1 MKLKKKKQIR
11 ELTVPTIAIN
21 NDNRTVEVAFC
32 SETPVERFIDG
43 VTYNEILLCGTEN
56 VDLRRL
62 NNNGAVLFNHNRD
75 ALIGAVEAAHIDSD
89 RVGRATLRIS
99 NTANDEWEMIQ
110 EGILTHISIGY
121 NIKDYRVDGNNI
133 YVTSFEVY
141 EISLVTVP
149 ADIACGVGRSM
160 EEQNNMDEE
169 NINDSEIIEEET
181 TNEDEQLSD
190 EVEEVEQSSNDE
202 RTETEDDEESLNNNT
217 VSEEETL
224 NTEDVATRELHNTK
238 PIDPRIRELEAIGS
252 VLNIDVSDAIEKG
265 ISVSDFKRQLNEN
278 KNNPN
283 VKENNKM
290 DKSVIQGLIRAAA
303 EGKAFEGAPIEVP
316 ASQLVRATGVA
327 TGTGVTAGGASLVKD
342 QLQDSY
348 IDVLRA
354 NSVLGQLPIQTYTGL
369 EGDGTLSIPK
379 LSSDFTNMF
388 AIIAEGANSPSVDAA
403 FTKITLAPQTFSGSV
418 PLTRTLIKS
427 AATAEKFVQDAMV
440 KGAALKLEKL
450 IMDSVVAAAAS
461 TPVDTSTAALSADD
475 IKTVLGSLAAANVA
489 MENVVA
495 IVHPS
500 TAAVLRSTLDG
511 SNTAAKYLL
520 EGYMGDQ
527 ILVGSVRVIESTQVD
542 ADQIVFGDFSN
553 VVLASWGGL
562 TVDRDDTTLRASQGV
577 VLRTFAYIDWEV
589 AHAEAFNK
597 IVLN

>member
-1 MKLKKKKQIR
+1 MEVKLKKKQQKR

-62 NNNGAVLFNHNRD
+62 NNNGAVLFNHDRD

-160 EEQNNMDEE
+160 DEQNNMDDE

-181 TNEDEQLSD
+181 TNESEQSSD
-190 EVEEVEQSSNDE
+190 EVEESSNDE
-202 RTETEDDEESLNNNT
+202 STDVTETEDDEESLNNNT
-217 VSEEETL
+217 VSEDETL

-238 PIDPRIRELEAIGS
+238 SIDPRIRELEAIGS

-327 TGTGVTAGGASLVKD
+327 VGTGVTAGGASLVKD

-388 AIIAEGANSPSVDAA
+388 DIIAEGANSPSVDAA

-461 TPVDTSTAALSADD
+461 TPVDAITADD
-475 IKTVLGSLAAANVA
+475 VKAALGSLAAANVA

-527 ILVGSVRVIESTQVD
+527 TLVGSVRVIESTQVD

-553 VVLASWGGL
+553 VVIASWGGL

-589 AHAEAFNK
+589 AHAEAFHK

>member
-1 MKLKKKKQIR
+1 MKLKKKQQKR

-62 NNNGAVLFNHNRD
+62 NNNGAVLFNHDRD

-160 EEQNNMDEE
+160 DEQNNMDDE

-181 TNEDEQLSD
+181 TNESEQSSD
-190 EVEEVEQSSNDE
+190 EVEESSNDE
-202 RTETEDDEESLNNNT
+202 STETEDDEESPNNNT
-217 VSEEETL
+217 VSEDETL

-290 DKSVIQGLIRAAA
+290 DKSVIQGLICAAA

-327 TGTGVTAGGASLVKD
+327 VGTGVTAGGASLVKD

-388 AIIAEGANSPSVDAA
+388 DIIAEGANSPSVDAA
-403 FTKITLAPQTFSGSV
+403 FTKITLAPQPFSGSV

-440 KGAALKLEKL
+440 KGAALRLEKL

-461 TPVDTSTAALSADD
+461 TPVDAITSDDVKAA
-475 IKTVLGSLAAANVA
+475 LGSLAAANVA

-589 AHAEAFNK
+589 AHAEAFHK

>member
-1 MKLKKKKQIR
+1 MEVKLKKKQQKR

-62 NNNGAVLFNHNRD
+62 NNNGAVLFNHDRD

-160 EEQNNMDEE
+160 DEQNNMDDE

-181 TNEDEQLSD
+181 TNESEQSSD
-190 EVEEVEQSSNDE
+190 EVEESSNDE
-202 RTETEDDEESLNNNT
+202 STDVTETEDDEESLNNNT
-217 VSEEETL
+217 VSEDETL

-238 PIDPRIRELEAIGS
+238 SIDPRIRELEAIGS

-327 TGTGVTAGGASLVKD
+327 VGTGVTAGGASLVKD

-388 AIIAEGANSPSVDAA
+388 DIIAEGANSPSVDAA

-440 KGAALKLEKL
+440 KGAALRLEKL

-461 TPVDTSTAALSADD
+461 TPVDAITADD
-475 IKTVLGSLAAANVA
+475 VKAALGSLAAANVA

-542 ADQIVFGDFSN
+542 AEQIVFGDFSN

-589 AHAEAFNK
+589 AHAEAFHK

>member
-1 MKLKKKKQIR
+1 MKLKKKQQKR

-62 NNNGAVLFNHNRD
+62 NNNGAVLFNHDRD

-160 EEQNNMDEE
+160 DEQNNMDDE

-181 TNEDEQLSD
+181 TNESEQSSD
-190 EVEEVEQSSNDE
+190 EVEESSNDE
-202 RTETEDDEESLNNNT
+202 STDVTETEDDEESLNNNT
-217 VSEEETL
+217 VSEDETL

-238 PIDPRIRELEAIGS
+238 SIDPRIRELEAIGS

-327 TGTGVTAGGASLVKD
+327 VGTGVTAGGASLVKD

-388 AIIAEGANSPSVDAA
+388 DIIAEGANSPSVDAA

-461 TPVDTSTAALSADD
+461 TPVDAITADD
-475 IKTVLGSLAAANVA
+475 VKAALGSLAAANVA

-553 VVLASWGGL
+553 VVIASWGGL

-589 AHAEAFNK
+589 AHAEAFHK